1 MNNAIRKL
9 FEFALAG
16 VSAMKKL
23 SFFTGC
29 LLCVAVSV
37 QAQAAFKP
45 FRVDMGAGCAVVGSG
60 NGVLV
65 YLEPRYAV
73 MPQLSVGLKME
84 LDFMVRDFKTI
95 EAGGKIYS
103 NVKAQMF
110 SSYILT
116 ADYHLTRSR
125 FRPFIGAGIGADLI
139 SAVKFELSSSPPAP
153 DVASKTNFG
162 TMLRAGFD
170 VCHLRLTLACNFAG
184 KDGLEK
190 NADFYS
196 ASLGIYFGGGK
207 K

>member
-9 FEFALAG
+9 VESAIAE

-29 LLCVAVSV
+29 LLCMAVSL

-60 NGVLV
+60 NGALV
-65 YLEPRYAV
+65 YLEPKYAV
-73 MPQLSVGLKME
+73 MPRLSVGLKME
-84 LDFMVRDFKTI
+84 LDFMARDFKTI
-95 EAGGKIYS
+95 EADGKIFS
-103 NVKAQMF
+103 NVKVQMF
-110 SSYILT
+110 SSCLLT
-116 ADYHLTRSR
+116 VDYHLTRSR
-125 FRPFIGAGIGADLI
+125 FRPFIGAGAGVDLI
-139 SAVKFELSSSPPAP
+139 SAVKLELSSSPPP

-170 VCHLRLTLACNFAG
+170 VYHLRLMLACNFSG
-184 KDGLEK
+184 KDGLGK
-190 NADFYS
+190 NADLYS